1 MCEKHEGLVRPLTS
15 NIFAINKRKHWGIY
29 IFSLGRWK
37 TIYIL
42 LKYPVDVYVLFWSCF
57 SWTGET
63 HKQKL
68 LWKLSGHLVI
78 GKKQESLWKTGHSKC
93 SHRPQASSET
103 IHDDSR
109 NLKFYSPVPY
119 SRLRTIF
126 SEKQACTDDLSLKIG
141 FRVWARSA
149 FRSVK
154 ATAPSSLCSGYC
166 KAIWAL
172 CFNFVLKFDTW
183 NSKSFTTCHTHRDPS
198 RCE

>member
-1 MCEKHEGLVRPLTS
+1 M
-15 NIFAINKRKHWGIY
+15 
-29 IFSLGRWK
+29 
-37 TIYIL
+37 
-42 LKYPVDVYVLFWSCF
+42 DVYVLFWSCF

-119 SRLRTIF
+119 SRLRTVF

-172 CFNFVLKFDTW
+172 CFNFCPQVWSLELKVVHNLPHTQRSLQVW
-183 NSKSFTTCHTHRDPS
+183 VKQLISFWW
-198 RCE
+198 